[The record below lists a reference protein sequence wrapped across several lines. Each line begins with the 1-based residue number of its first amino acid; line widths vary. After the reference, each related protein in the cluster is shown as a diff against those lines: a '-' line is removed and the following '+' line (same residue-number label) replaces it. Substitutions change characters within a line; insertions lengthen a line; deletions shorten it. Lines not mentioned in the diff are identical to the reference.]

1 MKVKILWVLE
11 VSLTYNS
18 FGSMN
23 LSEFLLEEHSK
34 AQCLRVVSWIG
45 KSQQRFDTLMKIF
58 LGEDKKLVQRAAWP
72 FSYAVQAHP
81 PLLNKHLAAVI
92 KKLEQPGLQDAFKRN
107 TVRALE
113 HIFIPER
120 LRGRLMNS
128 CFNFIT
134 DIREKPAVK
143 AFSLT
148 ILNKLADDYP
158 EIRQELKTIIEE
170 RWDMESPAFRS
181 RARKLL

>member
-1 MKVKILWVLE
+1 ME

-18 FGSMN
+18 FGYMN
-23 LSEFLLEEHSK
+23 LREFLLEEHSK

-45 KSQQRFDTLMKIF
+45 TSQPRFDALMKIF

-81 PLLNKHLAAVI
+81 PLLKKHLTAVI
-92 KKLEQPGLQDAFKRN
+92 KKLEQPGLPDAFKRN

-113 HIFIPER
+113 HIAVPEA
-120 LRGRLMNS
+120 LHGRLMNS
-128 CFNFIT
+128 CFNFIC

-148 ILNKLADDYP
+148 ILNKLAADYP

-170 RWDMESPAFRS
+170 RWDLESPAFRS
-181 RARKLL
+181 RAKKMI